1 MGKIFNWINK
11 MLIDLEQ
18 IRIKRRIRQNIG
30 DTTTLKE
37 SIKKHGLIY
46 PIIIDKNKNL
56 IAGFRRYQVLKELGY
71 KEVEVKVIPIENK
84 KTLLEIELDENNVR
98 KSFTKSESEAG
109 ENQLKN
115 YSRNSIIRFLKFIIL
130 KIKKIFKIKF

>member
-1 MGKIFNWINK
+1 

-18 IRIKRRIRQNIG
+18 IKIKRRIRQNVG

-56 IAGFRRYQVLKELGY
+56 VAGFRRYQVLKELGY
-71 KEVEVKVIPIENK
+71 KEVDVKVIPIEDK
-84 KTLLEIELDENNVR
+84 KTLLEIELDENNAR
-98 KSFTKSESEAG
+98 KSFTKSEAETG
-109 ENQLKN
+109 EEQLKN
-115 YSRNSIIRFLKFIIL
+115 YSEKNIIIRLLNLITF
-130 KIKKIFKIKF
+130 KIKKIFKRKK

>member
-1 MGKIFNWINK
+1 

-18 IRIKRRIRQNIG
+18 IKIKKRIRKNLG
-30 DTTTLKE
+30 DTTNLKE

-56 IAGFRRYQVLKELGY
+56 VAGFRRYQVLKELGY
-71 KEVEVKVIPIENK
+71 KEIDVKVIPIEDK

-98 KSFTKSESEAG
+98 KSFTKSETEAG
-109 ENQLKN
+109 EEQLKY
-115 YSRNSIIRFLKFIIL
+115 YSEKNTIIRFIKLILL
-130 KIKKIFKIKF
+130 KIKKIFTIKKQN

>member
-1 MGKIFNWINK
+1 

-18 IRIKRRIRQNIG
+18 IKIKRRIRQNVG

-56 IAGFRRYQVLKELGY
+56 VAGFRRYQVLKELGY
-71 KEVEVKVIPIENK
+71 KEVDVKVIPIEDK
-84 KTLLEIELDENNVR
+84 KTLLEIELDENNAR
-98 KSFTKSESEAG
+98 KSFTKSEAEAG
-109 ENQLKN
+109 EEQLKN
-115 YSRNSIIRFLKFIIL
+115 YSEKNIIIRFLNLITF
-130 KIKKIFKIKF
+130 KIKKIFKRKNKI

>member
-1 MGKIFNWINK
+1 

-18 IRIKRRIRQNIG
+18 IKIKRRVRQNIG

-56 IAGFRRYQVLKELGY
+56 VAGFRRYQVLKELGY
-71 KEVEVKVIPIENK
+71 KEVNVKVIPIEDK
-84 KTLLEIELDENNVR
+84 KTLLEIELDENNIR
-98 KSFTKSESEAG
+98 KSFTKSEAEVG
-109 ENQLKN
+109 EEQLKY
-115 YSRNSIIRFLKFIIL
+115 YSEKNIIIRFFKLIIL
-130 KIKKIFKIKF
+130 KIKKIFKIKKIK

>member
-1 MGKIFNWINK
+1 

-84 KTLLEIELDENNVR
+84 KTLLEIELDENNIR

-130 KIKKIFKIKF
+130 KIKKIFKIKL

>member
-1 MGKIFNWINK
+1 

-18 IRIKRRIRQNIG
+18 IKIKKRIRHHLG
-30 DTTTLKE
+30 DTDSLKE

-56 IAGFRRYQVLKELGY
+56 VAGFRRYQVLKELGY

-98 KSFTKSESEAG
+98 KSFTRSEANSG
-109 ENQLKN
+109 EEQLKIHSEKN
-115 YSRNSIIRFLKFIIL
+115 IIIRFLKFIIY
-130 KIKKIFKIKF
+130 KIKKFFKIRKYNKF

>member
-1 MGKIFNWINK
+1 

-30 DTTTLKE
+30 NTTTLKE

-84 KTLLEIELDENNVR
+84 KILLEIELDENNVR

-115 YSRNSIIRFLKFIIL
+115 YSRNSIIRFLKFIIF
-130 KIKKIFKIKF
+130 KIKKSLK

>member
-1 MGKIFNWINK
+1 

-18 IRIKRRIRQNIG
+18 IKIKKRIRQHLG
-30 DTTTLKE
+30 DTDSLKE

-56 IAGFRRYQVLKELGY
+56 VAGFRRYQVLKELGY

-98 KSFTKSESEAG
+98 KSFTRSEANSG
-109 ENQLKN
+109 EEQLKIHSEKN
-115 YSRNSIIRFLKFIIL
+115 IIIRFLKFIIY
-130 KIKKIFKIKF
+130 KIKKFFKIRKYNKF

>member
-84 KTLLEIELDENNVR
+84 KTLLEIELDENNIR

-130 KIKKIFKIKF
+130 KIKKIFKIKL

>member
-1 MGKIFNWINK
+1 

-115 YSRNSIIRFLKFIIL
+115 YSRNSIIRFLKFILL
-130 KIKKIFKIKF
+130 KIKKIFKIKL

>member
-1 MGKIFNWINK
+1 

>member
-1 MGKIFNWINK
+1 

-18 IRIKRRIRQNIG
+18 IKIKGRIRQNIG

-56 IAGFRRYQVLKELGY
+56 VAGFRRYQVLKELGY
-71 KEVEVKVIPIENK
+71 KEVEVKVIPIEDK
-84 KTLLEIELDENNVR
+84 KTLLEIELDENNAR
-98 KSFTKSESEAG
+98 KSFTRSESNAG
-109 ENQLKN
+109 EEQLKI
-115 YSRNSIIRFLKFIIL
+115 YSEKNIIIKFLKFIIL
-130 KIKKIFKIKF
+130 KLKKFFKRTKTH